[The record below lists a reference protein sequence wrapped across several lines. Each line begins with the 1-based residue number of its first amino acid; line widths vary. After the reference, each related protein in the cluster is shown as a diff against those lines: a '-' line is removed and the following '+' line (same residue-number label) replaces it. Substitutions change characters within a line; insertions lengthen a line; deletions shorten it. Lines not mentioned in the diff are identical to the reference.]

1 MTRLDARRGGRA
13 LALALGLTI
22 LGTTP
27 AWAQDAAAEAAQH
40 YEKGMSH
47 YNLGRFDD
55 AVKEF
60 SAAFELQPEP
70 ILLYNIAQAYR
81 SKGTAEQAIFFYRRY
96 LALEPRAKNRADIE
110 KRIKELEDIARRQ
123 AAVKD
128 KPPTEIQPT
137 GKPTGTTPTPVT
149 PTPPVVKP
157 TPTPTPVTPTP
168 VTPTPVTPTETPT
181 ETAALG
187 NTDTDTISA
196 GLGTDTGV
204 DATGEVGAP
213 KRIRV
218 SLAMGPMFPSF
229 TSADPET
236 QETLPKPTLFGL
248 AATGSYGFPVGPV
261 TLDAGAQFSLGNV
274 PWDHTPPGGDTAFTG
289 SSKLIGLVGGAAARY
304 PVTPKVD
311 VRGGLYGGI
320 TWWTGLGEGNPF
332 TSSGQAASGAV
343 PMPTFRFDIGAD
355 VKVWKDLYVTGGIMG
370 SFASTTSQGLKDR
383 VSGVRYIDVL
393 VGVGYAL

>member
-13 LALALGLTI
+13 LALALGLTV
-22 LGTTP
+22 LGTAPTV

-70 ILLYNIAQAYR
+70 VLLYNIAQAYR
-81 SKGTAEQAIFFYRRY
+81 QKGAAEQAIFFYKRY
-96 LALEPRAKNRADIE
+96 LALDPRAKNRGDVE

-123 AAVKD
+123 ASVKD
-128 KPPTEIQPT
+128 KPPTEIQPS
-137 GKPTGTTPTPVT
+137 GKPTPVTPTPVT
-149 PTPPVVKP
+149 PTPA
-157 TPTPTPVTPTP
+157 TPTPVTPTP
-168 VTPTPVTPTETPT
+168 VTPTPVTPTPTTPTAATPT
-181 ETAALG
+181 ETAQLG
-187 NTDTDTISA
+187 GTGSETISA
-196 GLGTDTGV
+196 GMGTDTSI
-204 DATGEVGAP
+204 DAVGEPAP
-213 KRIRV
+213 AKRIRASV
-218 SLAMGPMFPSF
+218 AMGPMFPKF
-229 TSADPET
+229 TSAESD
-236 QETLPKPTLFGL
+236 QETLPSPTLFGL

-261 TLDAGAQFSLGNV
+261 TLDAGAQLSFGNV
-274 PWDHTPPGGDTAFTG
+274 PWDNDGTTG
-289 SSKLIGLVGGAAARY
+289 SSKLVGLVVGGAARY
-304 PVTPKVD
+304 PVHRMVD

-320 TWWTGLGEGNPF
+320 TWWTGLAEGNPF

-343 PMPTFRFDIGAD
+343 PMPTFRFDVGAD
-355 VKVWKDLYVTGGIMG
+355 VKVWNDLYVTGGLMG